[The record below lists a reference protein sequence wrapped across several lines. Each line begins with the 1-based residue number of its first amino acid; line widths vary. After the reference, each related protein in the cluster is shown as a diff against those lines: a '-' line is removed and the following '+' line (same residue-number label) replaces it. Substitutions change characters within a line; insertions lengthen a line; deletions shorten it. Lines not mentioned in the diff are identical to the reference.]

1 MGPPAQVLALY
12 DVSFYRAPDP
22 NSQTSHKGVS
32 SSPTVSES
40 IKNHSL
46 LVLPISCDTTQE
58 RLRQLKS
65 QYLGI
70 SGCG

>member
-1 MGPPAQVLALY
+1 MGPPAQVLALWMPL
-12 DVSFYRAPDP
+12 YRAPLHP
-22 NSQTSHKGVS
+22 NSQNLPQRCEFFTNCFRKHQE
-32 SSPTVSES
+32 PR
-40 IKNHSL
+40 L

-58 RLRQLKS
+58 EAETAES